1 MVQAQNEESLFREV
15 AVSAFSKRNYG
26 RPIVNKPKSWFYFSA
41 MLLFM
46 VTIVIWF
53 LATSSYSRKEAVF
66 GWLAPKD
73 GLIRINVSQG
83 GLVEQVL
90 FQQGDIVE
98 KGKPL
103 FIISE
108 EKKLISGTGS
118 SDDILAKLSLEKAE
132 IELQIQLESDSSAF
146 AIKNATL
153 LLTQLRIEKIEVKKQ
168 IEQQKERLIL
178 QNEMFNKYQRLHDD
192 ELAVSFLELQSEKES
207 YLSQKQALAA
217 QKQRLV
223 ILEREIINTAA
234 ILTDR
239 PLSSQQAK
247 SELKR
252 RLIDISNR
260 QTQAET
266 LGSHAIL
273 SPISGSIATLEVQAG
288 NTVYPQQLLASLL
301 PEDAD
306 LFAEV
311 YIPSRAIGFIKP
323 KQEVR
328 VMYAAFPHQRF
339 GAANGIVLEVS
350 NTVLRPEEI
359 PTSIGLE
366 EPAYKARIQLQQ
378 QSMQGFGEIMPLR
391 PGMALQAEIILE
403 KRSFLQ
409 WILEP
414 LRARRTA

>member
-1 MVQAQNEESLFREV
+1 MVEDQKETTLFRET
-15 AVSAFSKRNYG
+15 AVNAFSKRSYG
-26 RPIVNKPKSWFYFSA
+26 RPIVKKPKSWFYFSV
-41 MLLFM
+41 MLFFM
-46 VTIVIWF
+46 VAIATWF
-53 LATSSYSRKEAVF
+53 LATSTYSRKEAVL
-66 GWLAPKD
+66 GWLAPKE
-73 GLIRINVSQG
+73 GLIRISVSQG

-90 FQQGDIVE
+90 FEQGDNVE
-98 KGKPL
+98 KGKPI

-108 EKKLISGTGS
+108 EKKLISGAGS
-118 SDDILAKLSLEKAE
+118 SDDLLNKLSQEKAE
-132 IELQIQLESDSSAF
+132 IELQIRLESDSNASAL
-146 AIKNATL
+146 KNARL
-153 LLTQLRIEKIEVKKQ
+153 LLNQLKLEKIEVEEQIKQ
-168 IEQQKERLIL
+168 QQERLSL
-178 QNEMFNKYQRLHDD
+178 QHEMFNKYKILHDD
-192 ELAVSFLELQSEKES
+192 GLTVSFLELQTQREM
-207 YLSQKQALAA
+207 YLSQKQALAS

-223 ILEREIINTAA
+223 ALEREIINTEA
-234 ILTDR
+234 ILIER
-239 PLSSQQAK
+239 PLNSRQTK

-252 RLIDISNR
+252 RLIDLSNR

-266 LGSHAIL
+266 LGSHAII
-273 SPISGSIATLEVQAG
+273 SPISGSIATLEVQPG
-288 NTVYPQQLLASLL
+288 NTVYPRQLLASLL

-339 GAANGIVLEVS
+339 GAANGTVLEVS

-359 PTSIGLE
+359 PTSIGLQ
-366 EPAYKARIQLQQ
+366 EPAYKARIKLQK

-414 LRARRTA
+414 LRARRAA